1 MKTYA
6 IYIITCVVN
15 AKQYIGIT
23 HSLRKRWNEHR
34 LAKRDTALHKA
45 IRKHG
50 LDNFMFTHFASAYD
64 WESAC
69 YIEKMLIAEKN
80 TISPFGYNMT
90 TGGEGAVGLKQS
102 PESLAKRSAKLK
114 GKPLSEE
121 HKAKI
126 GAANAI
132 RLKGKKASD
141 ATKKKM
147 SDVRKNRPM
156 PEEAK
161 QKIAKTLTGRKR
173 PPEVVAKVSLAHT
186 GKKASEETK
195 AKMKAYWAIRR
206 AQKTAQQ
213 ETFFETLT

>member
-1 MKTYA
+1 MKTYS

-23 HSLRKRWNEHR
+23 YSLRKRWNEHR
-34 LAKRDTALHKA
+34 LAKKDTVLHQA

-50 LDNFMFTHFASAYD
+50 LDNFVFTHFASAYD

-69 YIEKMLIAEKN
+69 YIEQMLIAEKN
-80 TISPFGYNMT
+80 TMTPFGYNMT
-90 TGGEGAVGLKQS
+90 AGGEGQVGVKQS
-102 PESLAKRSAKLK
+102 VESLAKRSAKLK

-126 GAANAI
+126 GETNAI
-132 RLKGKKASD
+132 RSKGKKASD
-141 ATKKKM
+141 VTKKKM
-147 SDVRKNRPM
+147 SDVRKNRAM
-156 PEEAK
+156 PDEVK
-161 QKIAKTLTGRKR
+161 KKIASTLTGKKR
-173 PPEVVAKVSLAHT
+173 PSEVVAKISEAKK